1 MTTFPSLIKNQPVTC
16 CFLFLFHTKQEV
28 VKYLQP
34 VGLRK
39 NQPLL
44 RKKEKTKGSIRLQ
57 REKSLPKYR
66 KIMDSIKGKISSGEW
81 PIGSKI
87 PSQRVLAQAFGV
99 NRSTVIAALE
109 ELTADGLIKGK
120 LGMGTVVVN
129 NTWTLLATTPPP
141 DWSEYIKSGL
151 HKPSMATVQEINKS
165 EFHPNLIQLG
175 KGELSPDMFPIET
188 MKEVMGRVTEKL
200 NGFGYEEPRG
210 YFPLRQAVSEYVAR
224 HGIVA
229 SPSSVLIVSGALQA
243 LQLISVGLL
252 HRGSTVFL
260 EQPSYLY
267 SLHVFQSAG
276 MKLTGVQLDRQG
288 MVVQSIYAKRK
299 QENGAILYTNPC
311 FHNPTGILMT
321 DKRRLELLRMCEE
334 ERLPII
340 EDDIYRE
347 LWTKEPPPLSLKA
360 RDKHGHVLY
369 IGSLSKT
376 LTPGLRIGWVVGPEP
391 VIERLA
397 DIKMQTDY
405 GASSLSQRVAEEW
418 LASGRYEE
426 HMKQVREQLV
436 LRQKVAIHA
445 LEKHMSKLATWEVPA
460 GGFFIWL
467 KIVGKLSMIELFHTA
482 MRHGILLNPGNMY
495 GELAEGY
502 VRLSYGYAPIAD
514 LEKGIEKLSEI
525 IRKQL

>member
-1 MTTFPSLIKNQPVTC
+1 MKMSK
-16 CFLFLFHTKQEV
+16 
-28 VKYLQP
+28 
-34 VGLRK
+34 R
-39 NQPLL
+39 
-44 RKKEKTKGSIRLQ
+44 KGSIRLH
-57 REKSLPKYR
+57 REKRLPKYR
-66 KIMDSIKGKISSGEW
+66 KIIDFIKEKISTGEW

-87 PSQRVLAQAFGV
+87 PSQRDLAQAFEV

-109 ELTADGLIKGK
+109 ELTADGLIEGK

-141 DWSEYIKSGL
+141 DWSEYVRSGL
-151 HKPSMATVQEINKS
+151 HKPSMTSVQEINKR
-165 EFHPNLIQLG
+165 EFQADLIQLS
-175 KGELSPDMFPIET
+175 KGELSPDMFPVDA
-188 MKEVMGRVTEKL
+188 MKQVMERVTRNL
-200 NGFGYEEPRG
+200 SGFGYEEPRG
-210 YFPLRQAVSEYVAR
+210 YLPLRQAVSDYVGR
-224 HGIVA
+224 QGITA

-260 EQPSYLY
+260 EQPSYLN

-276 MKLTGVQLDRQG
+276 MELAGLPMDRQG
-288 MVVQSIYAKRK
+288 MIAQAIYARRK
-299 QENGAILYTNPC
+299 EEHGAILYTNPC

-321 DKRRLELLRMCEE
+321 EKRRLELLRVCEE

-347 LWTKEPPPLSLKA
+347 LWTKEPPPLPLKA

-405 GASSLSQRVAEEW
+405 GVSSLSQRVAEEW
-418 LASGRYEE
+418 LASGLYEK
-426 HMKQVREQLV
+426 HMHKVREQLIT
-436 LRQKVAIHA
+436 RRAAAIQA
-445 LEKHMSKLATWEVPA
+445 LTKHMSELATWEVPD

-467 KIVGKLSMIELFHTA
+467 KINGKLSTMELFTA
-482 MRHGILLNPGNMY
+482 AKRQGILLNPGNIY
-495 GELAEGY
+495 GETQQGY
-502 VRLSYGYAPIAD
+502 VRLSYGYASITD
-514 LEKGIEKLSEI
+514 FESGIERLGQI
-525 IRKQL
+525 VRDRR